1 MLLIHNFLQ
10 EQGLKQ
16 YPQRDTPTRPCFRRP
31 RWMAVSAGTT
41 QCCVRSGV
49 DPMIQSACCSLAGCS
64 QHVAMLPIQDSIQE
78 IVLGNASLVDAAKAT
93 LETLFEAG
101 SKEAEGGGCA
111 LK

>member
-1 MLLIHNFLQ
+1 
-10 EQGLKQ
+10 
-16 YPQRDTPTRPCFRRP
+16 
-31 RWMAVSAGTT
+31 
-41 QCCVRSGV
+41 
-49 DPMIQSACCSLAGCS
+49 
-64 QHVAMLPIQDSIQE
+64 MLPIQDSIQE